1 MAFQGN
7 TNIDLMFE
15 RLSPRERGS
24 YFRRGGWSLSD
35 IPPHILPALFEHT
48 VTPQHLSENAASL
61 GLALRRLNN
70 PPWEINL
77 ECYVSSWATTAFHQI
92 YSDLSWVITPESRD
106 SLSRKIPDLV
116 IEKVIQGRNN
126 RETYLKLHLVCE
138 YKKKGGASL
147 LDAMG
152 QLSASVTETLSE
164 YFYESSEAGFKV
176 YAYVQR
182 GIHAAIFEYHS
193 NASDLSEE
201 EVPNVE
207 GFVPL
212 TLPYYLKSRY
222 NHRTVYPAPY
232 RPPEGLLLLSDTV
245 GPGFNPDSGD
255 HSLVRR
261 AGVQFEEPCVF
272 DITVRSHRRHLLQLM
287 AWSKE
292 HYPRPSI
299 HPDDEE

>member
-7 TNIDLMFE
+7 TYIDRMFK
-15 RLSPRERGS
+15 RLSPRERQV
-24 YFRRGGWSLSD
+24 YFRQGGWYLPN
-35 IPPHILPALFEHT
+35 IPPPILHALFEHI

-70 PPWEINL
+70 PPWENHL

-92 YSDLSWVITPESRD
+92 YYGLSWVITPESWD

-116 IEKVIQGRNN
+116 IEKVVQGRNN
-126 RETYLKLHLVCE
+126 QESYLKLHLVCE

-147 LDAMG
+147 MDATG

-164 YFYESSEAGFKV
+164 YFNKYSEAGFKV

-182 GIHAAIFEYHS
+182 GIHAAIFKYHS

-201 EVPNVE
+201 SVPNVE

-222 NHRTVYPAPY
+222 NDRTVYPAPY
-232 RPPEGLLLLSDTV
+232 QPPEGLLLLSDTV
-245 GPGFNPDSGD
+245 GLGFNTDSGE

-261 AGVQFEEPCVF
+261 AGFQFEEHCVF
-272 DITVRSHRRHLLQLM
+272 DITNRSHRRHLLQLM
-287 AWSKE
+287 VWSKE